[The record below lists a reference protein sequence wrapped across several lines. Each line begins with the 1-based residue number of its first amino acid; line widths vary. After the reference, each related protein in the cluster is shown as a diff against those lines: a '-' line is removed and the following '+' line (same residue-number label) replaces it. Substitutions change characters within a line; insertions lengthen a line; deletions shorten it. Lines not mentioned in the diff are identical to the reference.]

1 MSYLKR
7 LIKSNKGLALES
19 VILLTVVV
27 FAMCSIMTLFS
38 LKTKNISKNAYDG
51 LKERLYLESIGD
63 DYLAYLNNKANEFD
77 QNKYYYTMKNKDYY
91 YTIII
96 NNYYSTTE
104 PIELIVKDSS
114 KTELC
119 VKYEKN
125 EETQLYYPIKWTYG
139 D

>member
-1 MSYLKR
+1 MTYLKR

-38 LKTKNISKNAYDG
+38 LKTKNISKNAYDR

-63 DYLAYLNNKANEFD
+63 DYLAYLNDSKLFD
-77 QNKYYYTMKNKDYY
+77 ESKYYYTMKNKDYY

-96 NNYYSTTE
+96 INKNYTNTE

-114 KTELC
+114 TTELC
-119 VKYEKN
+119 VKYKYD
-125 EETQLYYPIKWTYG
+125 EESKSYYPIKWTYG